1 MRRIWDIKSSCF
13 NQYKQKLSF
22 FMRITHDDFY
32 LFTTGED
39 GCVIIFEIKEKE
51 GRIDN
56 KRRIGGVVYSS
67 ETLVTKHDLEDMEIH
82 ERELEAK
89 RDEMALQHEFQLRLL
104 DVQLQDRLKEMEE
117 SDEEDESNEDEEEFK
132 DEQKNVEGCRP
143 KMRSSGR

>member
-1 MRRIWDIKSSCF
+1 MIAGTENGLIRSM
-13 NQYKQKLSF
+13 QYPITPGEMKDFVGHEGRVTRL
-22 FMRITHDDFY
+22 RITHDDFY

-117 SDEEDESNEDEEEFK
+117 SHHK
-132 DEQKNVEGCRP
+132 
-143 KMRSSGR
+143 KMKL